1 MSVGSRCFRAWR
13 ERVTVCVDNLVLV
26 TSLVPRFPS
35 NGGGNSKWSFSPY
48 CVRACVGMKLDLEL
62 KTSHI
67 ATHSNT
73 VRCSPTGC
81 LYSGGSEHRSIL
93 PEFRETVKLSPRG
106 SRITVTVTGEEEELP
121 SIASGER
128 EEGKGDREQRLMVV
142 ICGG

>member
-26 TSLVPRFPS
+26 TSLVPRFPC
-35 NGGGNSKWSFSPY
+35 NRGGDLKILFLSILWESLCGNEAR
-48 CVRACVGMKLDLEL
+48 CGA

-67 ATHSNT
+67 ATHTNT

-93 PEFRETVKLSPRG
+93 PESREMVKLSPRG
-106 SRITVTVTGEEEELP
+106 SRIPVMVTGEGELP

-128 EEGKGDREQRLMVV
+128 EEGEGDREQRLMVV

>member
-1 MSVGSRCFRAWR
+1 M
-13 ERVTVCVDNLVLV
+13 
-26 TSLVPRFPS
+26 
-35 NGGGNSKWSFSPY
+35 
-48 CVRACVGMKLDLEL
+48 GMKLDLEL

-93 PEFRETVKLSPRG
+93 PESRETVKLSPRG
-106 SRITVTVTGEEEELP
+106 SCIPVMVTGEGELP

-128 EEGKGDREQRLMVV
+128 EEEEGDREQRLMVV

>member
-1 MSVGSRCFRAWR
+1 M
-13 ERVTVCVDNLVLV
+13 
-26 TSLVPRFPS
+26 
-35 NGGGNSKWSFSPY
+35 
-48 CVRACVGMKLDLEL
+48 GMKLDLEL

-93 PEFRETVKLSPRG
+93 PESRETVKLSPRG
-106 SRITVTVTGEEEELP
+106 SRIPVMVTGEGELP

-128 EEGKGDREQRLMVV
+128 EEGEGDREQRLMVV